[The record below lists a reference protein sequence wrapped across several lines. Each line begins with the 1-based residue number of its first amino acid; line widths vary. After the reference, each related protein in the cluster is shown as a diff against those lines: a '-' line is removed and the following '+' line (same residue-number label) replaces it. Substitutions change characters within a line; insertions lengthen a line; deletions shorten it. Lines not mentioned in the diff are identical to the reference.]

1 MLVKCYAGNHSSK
14 NKKSINDTGEDMTID
29 SSARRPQSVAEH
41 LLLLLK
47 TRGPLQATEAGKILG
62 TTGEA
67 ARQQFVKL
75 AKEGLVIAVA
85 QTKGVGRPIQ
95 LWQLTEA
102 ANSRFPDT
110 HGELTV
116 QLLRMVRTK
125 LGEEALNV
133 LIDTR
138 EHETREQ
145 YCLAMEG
152 ANSIDERV
160 KRLVAIR
167 SQEGYMAE
175 SQIQADGSILL
186 IENHC
191 PICAA
196 AATCQGFCRAE
207 LDVFRQVLQAPV
219 ERTEHILSGSRRCV
233 YLVSV

>member
-1 MLVKCYAGNHSSK
+1 MNIDHSTSQ
-14 NKKSINDTGEDMTID
+14 
-29 SSARRPQSVAEH
+29 PQSVAER

-47 TRGPLQATEAGKILG
+47 TRGPLQATDAGKVLG

-75 AKEGLVIAVA
+75 AKEGLVVAVA
-85 QTKGVGRPIQ
+85 QAKGVGRPIQ
-95 LWQLTEA
+95 LWQLTDS
-102 ANSRFPDT
+102 ANRRFPDA
-110 HGELTV
+110 HGELMV
-116 QLLRMVRTK
+116 QLLRMVRAK

-152 ANSIDERV
+152 AKSIDERV

-175 SQIQADGSILL
+175 SHTQADGSILL

-196 AATCQGFCRAE
+196 ATVCQGFCRAE
-207 LDVFRQVLQAPV
+207 LDVFRQALQAPV
-219 ERTEHILSGSRRCV
+219 TRTEHILSGSRRCV
-233 YLVSV
+233 YRVSVE

>member
-1 MLVKCYAGNHSSK
+1 MN
-14 NKKSINDTGEDMTID
+14 ID
-29 SSARRPQSVAEH
+29 YSTSQPQSVAER

-47 TRGPLQATEAGKILG
+47 TRGPLQATDAGKILG

-75 AKEGLVIAVA
+75 AKDGLVVAVA
-85 QTKGVGRPIQ
+85 QAKGVGRPIQ
-95 LWQLTEA
+95 LWQLTDA
-102 ANSRFPDT
+102 GNARFPDA

-125 LGEEALNV
+125 LGEEALNL

-138 EHETREQ
+138 EQETREL
-145 YCLAMEG
+145 YCQAMEG
-152 ANSIDERV
+152 AQSIDERV

-175 SQIQADGSILL
+175 YQTQTDGSILL

-196 AATCQGFCRAE
+196 ATSCQGFCRAE
-207 LDVFRQVLQAPV
+207 LEVFREALQAPV

-233 YLVSV
+233 YRVVVE

>member
-1 MLVKCYAGNHSSK
+1 MNIDHSTSQ
-14 NKKSINDTGEDMTID
+14 
-29 SSARRPQSVAEH
+29 PQSVAER
-41 LLLLLK
+41 LLMLLK
-47 TRGPLQATEAGKILG
+47 TRGPLQATDAGKILG

-75 AKEGLVIAVA
+75 AKDGLVVAVA
-85 QTKGVGRPIQ
+85 QAKGVGRPIQ

-102 ANSRFPDT
+102 GNARFPDA

-125 LGEEALNV
+125 LGEEALNL

-138 EHETREQ
+138 EQETREL
-145 YCLAMEG
+145 YCEAMKG

-160 KRLVAIR
+160 ERLVAIR
-167 SQEGYMAE
+167 SQEGDMAE
-175 SQIQADGSILL
+175 CQTQADGSILL

-196 AATCQGFCRAE
+196 ATTCQGFCRAE
-207 LDVFRQVLQAPV
+207 LDVFREVLQAPV

-233 YLVSV
+233 YRVAVE

>member
-1 MLVKCYAGNHSSK
+1 MN
-14 NKKSINDTGEDMTID
+14 ID
-29 SSARRPQSVAEH
+29 YSTSQPQSVAER

-47 TRGPLQATEAGKILG
+47 TRGPLQAKDAGKILG

-75 AKEGLVIAVA
+75 ANDGLVVA
-85 QTKGVGRPIQ
+85 AAQAKGVGRPIQ

-102 ANSRFPDT
+102 GNARFPDA
-110 HGELTV
+110 HSELAV

-125 LGEEALNV
+125 LGEEALNL

-138 EHETREQ
+138 EQETHEL
-145 YCLAMEG
+145 YCQAMEG
-152 ANSIDERV
+152 VQSIDERV

-175 SQIQADGSILL
+175 YQTQTDGSILL

-196 AATCQGFCRAE
+196 ATSCQGFCRAE
-207 LDVFRQVLQAPV
+207 LEVFREALQAPV

-233 YLVSV
+233 YRVVVE

>member
-1 MLVKCYAGNHSSK
+1 M
-14 NKKSINDTGEDMTID
+14 
-29 SSARRPQSVAEH
+29 
-41 LLLLLK
+41 LK
-47 TRGPLQATEAGKILG
+47 TRGPLQAKDAGKILG

-75 AKEGLVIAVA
+75 ANDGLVVA
-85 QTKGVGRPIQ
+85 AAQAKGVGRPIQ

-102 ANSRFPDT
+102 GNARFPDA
-110 HGELTV
+110 HSELAV

-125 LGEEALNV
+125 LGEEALNL

-138 EHETREQ
+138 EQETREL
-145 YCLAMEG
+145 YCQAMEG
-152 ANSIDERV
+152 VQSIDERV

-175 SQIQADGSILL
+175 YQTQTDGSILL

-196 AATCQGFCRAE
+196 ATSCQGFCRAE
-207 LDVFRQVLQAPV
+207 LEVFREALQAPV

-233 YLVSV
+233 YRVVVE

>member
-1 MLVKCYAGNHSSK
+1 MN
-14 NKKSINDTGEDMTID
+14 ID
-29 SSARRPQSVAEH
+29 YSTSQPQSVAER

-47 TRGPLQATEAGKILG
+47 TRGPLQAKDAGKILG
-62 TTGEA
+62 TIGEA

-75 AKEGLVIAVA
+75 ANDGLVVA
-85 QTKGVGRPIQ
+85 AAQAKGVGRPIQ

-102 ANSRFPDT
+102 GNARFPDA
-110 HGELTV
+110 HSELAV

-125 LGEEALNV
+125 LGEEALNL

-138 EHETREQ
+138 EQETREL
-145 YCLAMEG
+145 YCQAMEG
-152 ANSIDERV
+152 VQSIDERV

-175 SQIQADGSILL
+175 YQTQTDGSILL

-196 AATCQGFCRAE
+196 ATSCQGFCRAE
-207 LDVFRQVLQAPV
+207 LEVFREALQAPV

-233 YLVSV
+233 YRVVVE

>member
-1 MLVKCYAGNHSSK
+1 MNIDHSTSQ
-14 NKKSINDTGEDMTID
+14 
-29 SSARRPQSVAEH
+29 PQSVAER

-47 TRGPLQATEAGKILG
+47 TRGPLQATDAGKILG

-75 AKEGLVIAVA
+75 AKDGLVVA
-85 QTKGVGRPIQ
+85 FAQAKGVGRPIQ

-102 ANSRFPDT
+102 GNARFPDA

-116 QLLRMVRTK
+116 QLLRMVRSK
-125 LGEEALNV
+125 LGEEALNL

-138 EHETREQ
+138 EQETREQ
-145 YCLAMEG
+145 YCLAMQG
-152 ANSIDERV
+152 ADNIGDRV
-160 KRLVAIR
+160 ARLVAIR

-175 SQIQADGSILL
+175 CQTQADGSILL

-196 AATCQGFCRAE
+196 ATSCQGFCRAE
-207 LDVFRQVLQAPV
+207 LDVFREVLQAPV

-233 YLVSV
+233 YRVAVE

>member
-1 MLVKCYAGNHSSK
+1 MIA
-14 NKKSINDTGEDMTID
+14 GEDMSID
-29 SSARRPQSVAEH
+29 HSTSQPQSVAER
-41 LLLLLK
+41 LLMLLK
-47 TRGPLQATEAGKILG
+47 TRGPLQATDAGKILG

-75 AKEGLVIAVA
+75 AKDGLVVAVA
-85 QTKGVGRPIQ
+85 QAKGVGRPIQ
-95 LWQLTEA
+95 LWQLTDTGNA
-102 ANSRFPDT
+102 RFPDT

-125 LGEEALNV
+125 LGQEALNL

-138 EHETREQ
+138 EQETREL
-145 YCLAMEG
+145 YCQAMKG

-160 KRLVAIR
+160 ERLVAIR

-175 SQIQADGSILL
+175 CQTQADGSILL

-196 AATCQGFCRAE
+196 ATTCQGFCRAE
-207 LDVFRQVLQAPV
+207 LDVFREVLQAPV

-233 YLVSV
+233 YRVAVE

>member
-1 MLVKCYAGNHSSK
+1 MN
-14 NKKSINDTGEDMTID
+14 ID
-29 SSARRPQSVAEH
+29 YSTSQPQSVAER

-47 TRGPLQATEAGKILG
+47 TRGPLQATDAGKILG

-75 AKEGLVIAVA
+75 ANDGLVVA
-85 QTKGVGRPIQ
+85 AAQAKGVGRPIQ

-102 ANSRFPDT
+102 GNARFPDA
-110 HGELTV
+110 HSELAV

-125 LGEEALNV
+125 LGEEALNL

-138 EHETREQ
+138 EQETREL
-145 YCLAMEG
+145 YCQAMEG
-152 ANSIDERV
+152 AQSIDERV

-175 SQIQADGSILL
+175 YQTQTDGSILL

-196 AATCQGFCRAE
+196 ATRCQGFCRAE
-207 LDVFRQVLQAPV
+207 LEVFREALQAPV

-233 YLVSV
+233 YRVVVE

>member
-1 MLVKCYAGNHSSK
+1 MNIDHSTSQ
-14 NKKSINDTGEDMTID
+14 
-29 SSARRPQSVAEH
+29 PQSVAER
-41 LLLLLK
+41 LLMLLK
-47 TRGPLQATEAGKILG
+47 TRGPLQATDAGKILG

-75 AKEGLVIAVA
+75 AKDGLVVAVA
-85 QTKGVGRPIQ
+85 QAKGVGRPIQ

-102 ANSRFPDT
+102 GNARFPDA

-125 LGEEALNV
+125 LGEEALNL

-138 EHETREQ
+138 EQETREL
-145 YCLAMEG
+145 YCEAMKG

-160 KRLVAIR
+160 ERLVAIR

-175 SQIQADGSILL
+175 CQTQADGSILL

-196 AATCQGFCRAE
+196 ATHCQGFCRAE
-207 LDVFRQVLQAPV
+207 LDVFRQALQAPV
-219 ERTEHILSGSRRCV
+219 ERTEHILAGSRRCV
-233 YLVSV
+233 YRVVTE

>member
-1 MLVKCYAGNHSSK
+1 MNIDHSTSQ
-14 NKKSINDTGEDMTID
+14 
-29 SSARRPQSVAEH
+29 PQSVAER
-41 LLLLLK
+41 LLMLLK
-47 TRGPLQATEAGKILG
+47 TRGPLQATDAGKILG

-75 AKEGLVIAVA
+75 AKDGLAVAVA
-85 QTKGVGRPIQ
+85 QAKGVGRPIQ

-102 ANSRFPDT
+102 GNARFPDA

-125 LGEEALNV
+125 LGEEALNL

-138 EHETREQ
+138 EQETREL
-145 YCLAMEG
+145 YCEAMKG

-160 KRLVAIR
+160 ERLVAIR

-175 SQIQADGSILL
+175 CQTQADGSILL

-196 AATCQGFCRAE
+196 ATSCQGFCRAE
-207 LDVFRQVLQAPV
+207 LDVFREALQAPV

-233 YLVSV
+233 YRVVTE

>member
-1 MLVKCYAGNHSSK
+1 MN
-14 NKKSINDTGEDMTID
+14 ID
-29 SSARRPQSVAEH
+29 YSTSQPQSVAER

-47 TRGPLQATEAGKILG
+47 TRGPLQATDAGKILG

-75 AKEGLVIAVA
+75 AKDGLVVAVA
-85 QTKGVGRPIQ
+85 QVKGVGRPIQ
-95 LWQLTEA
+95 LWQLTDA
-102 ANSRFPDT
+102 GNARFPDA

-125 LGEEALNV
+125 LGEEALNL

-138 EHETREQ
+138 EQETRKL
-145 YCLAMEG
+145 YCEAMQG
-152 ANSIDERV
+152 AQSIDERV

-175 SQIQADGSILL
+175 CQTQADGSILL

-196 AATCQGFCRAE
+196 ATRCQGFCRAE
-207 LDVFRQVLQAPV
+207 LEVFREALQAPV

-233 YLVSV
+233 YRVVVE